1 MSSKLISI
9 ILSCLAIILSVIA
22 IGVTLSRTELSFDYL
37 GLITGILGL
46 LVTILIGWNIYTG
59 VDFRNE
65 KEQLHKYFE
74 EQKKSVNSVGDD
86 LRLTFF
92 NQLSQNAVSK
102 KCIADVYAEMM
113 GLNKSLP
120 LAFYYLFYTCEA
132 ISTAAQ
138 AENFEA
144 CNVWLREIKHT
155 FVNPELVTL
164 PKSSYRQLID
174 CLLNVSHK
182 DKLVGLIEVEQ
193 LISKVNVVS
202 DPI

>member
-102 KCIADVYAEMM
+102 KCIADVYANLM
-113 GLNKSLP
+113 GLNKYLP
-120 LAFYYLFYTCEA
+120 LAYNYLYYTIDA
-132 ISTAAQ
+132 IFTAAQ
-138 AENFEA
+138 AENYDA
-144 CNVWLREIKHT
+144 CNVWLKEINHT
-155 FVNPELVTL
+155 LIEPEKIIL
-164 PKSSYRQLID
+164 PLSSYKQLKNN
-174 CLLNVSHK
+174 LLNIPHK
-182 DKLVGLIEVEQ
+182 ENLIGLFEVEE
-193 LISKVNVVS
+193 LISRIKTIS